1 MRVFT
6 WNQFC
11 INEKIAHV
19 NLETFAEKITRIY
32 DELPLKQEG
41 TITVNIDGKEIKG
54 TVDTFWGALNKS
66 NAKLFKQI
74 ESKYHVE
81 FVEEDPYETAEQM
94 RKEVKESKILK
105 IYKGD
110 SEHPFFT
117 EEENWRFRAVHD
129 YYTHIIHGENFNL
142 RGEIRAYNTHSKL
155 APPMALPAG
164 CHGFKSYRAR
174 QVCNALPEK
183 SQDVIR
189 YL

>member
-1 MRVFT
+1 MFPLETDIYYMRVFT

-41 TITVNIDGKEIKG
+41 TIIVNIDGKEIKG

-66 NAKLFKQI
+66 NVKLFKQI

-117 EEENWRFRAVHD
+117 EEENWRFRAAIHTS
-129 YYTHIIHGENFNL
+129 YTVKTL
-142 RGEIRAYNTHSKL
+142 T
-155 APPMALPAG
+155 
-164 CHGFKSYRAR
+164 
-174 QVCNALPEK
+174 
-183 SQDVIR
+183 
-189 YL
+189 